1 MIVYEVI
8 KDCSISYT
16 TKGEDNGFAL
26 YKGDFFF
33 IEPDFCWVKKES
45 RFNHES
51 PYSKKNML
59 VKIYYNKLVRFG
71 DRPED
76 TKYEWTWINN
86 INLIEPIIN
95 NNIFNDFDKVNP
107 FTGSP
112 VCKNVTSQWQRE
124 EKLNNLLNTQT
135 NLLSL

>member
-1 MIVYEVI
+1 MRVYEVI

-16 TKGEDNGFAL
+16 TNGEDSGFAL

-33 IEPDFCWVKKES
+33 IEPDFFWLKKEN
-45 RFNHES
+45 RLNHES
-51 PYSKKNML
+51 PYSKKSML
-59 VKIYYNKLVRFG
+59 VKIYHNKLVIFG
-71 DRPED
+71 DKPED

-86 INLIEPIIN
+86 INIIEPSIN
-95 NNIFNDFDKVNP
+95 KLIFKDFDKPNP

-112 VCKNVTSQWQRE
+112 VCKDVTDQWKRE